1 MGDKSAS
8 TVDILALV
16 VAFFSFDTQIS
27 TGSRVGGV
35 LA

>member
-16 VAFFSFDTQIS
+16 ITFFGFYAQIS
-27 TGSRVGGV
+27 AGSRVGRV